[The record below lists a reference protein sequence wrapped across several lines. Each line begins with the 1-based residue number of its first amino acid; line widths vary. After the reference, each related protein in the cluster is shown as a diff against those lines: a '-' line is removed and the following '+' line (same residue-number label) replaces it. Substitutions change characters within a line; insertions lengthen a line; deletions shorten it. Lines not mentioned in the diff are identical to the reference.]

1 MLKKIFFA
9 AFVMTLLVAQNVSAQ
24 EVFVCAKDGYSY
36 YVDEDTFI
44 NKTEYRDNRAFDVTV
59 SIYRA
64 AYHEKLLYS
73 FWENDGLVWFSN
85 GEGTGM
91 HSVEG
96 FEPAKRIWDF
106 GLKFLNLDYEITYN

>member
-1 MLKKIFFA
+1 MVTLIFS
-9 AFVMTLLVAQNVSAQ
+9 QNVSAR

-36 YVDEDTFI
+36 YVDTETFI
-44 NKTEYRDNRAFDVTV
+44 NKTEYRDNRAFDVMV

-64 AYHEKLLYS
+64 AYEDKVPYS

-91 HSVEG
+91 HPVEG
-96 FEPAKRIWDF
+96 FEVAKNIWNF
-106 GLKFLNLDYEITYN
+106 GLNFLGLDYEVSYK